1 MPAKVFMHPAISV
14 YTRRKKASSTGK
26 EYWGFEPVNLGAG
39 RKPAGPFWLRHTENG
54 KQKWVSAGDDY
65 TAAIELREKMTAVKL
80 ADRQGLNI
88 DEADRKEAADIG
100 SMTLADAVA
109 AFLKKKQHKRPNTLQ
124 AYGTTLENF
133 RECLGSRVR
142 FTNELTEDSVLQ
154 FVACMKKA
162 GLSPKT
168 IRTRAMYVKIFLKEM
183 GCAVTVNWQNM
194 PKAPKKKVLAY
205 SEEHWQ
211 KLMKAADADDA
222 ALLLFLVGTG
232 CREQEAAHAEYSDFD
247 FAHRIYTVQEKKQ
260 WGFLPK
266 SYEARDITLAA
277 ELVELFKGRKK
288 HATSTLLFPNTTGQP
303 DGHLLRVVK
312 GVAFRAGLNCGKC
325 MMGKKDG
332 AAKLSCKDHPV
343 CKEHFT
349 HRLRKTF
356 ATRRHHHG
364 TPLRDLQGMLGHES
378 LQTTQDYL
386 AESDRKDSR
395 LRDAADRASF

>member
-1 MPAKVFMHPAISV
+1 MPAKVFMHPAV
-14 YTRRKKASSTGK
+14 PLYTRRRQTSSTGK
-26 EYWGFEPVNLGAG
+26 EYWGFEKVNLGAG
-39 RKPAGPFWLRHTENG
+39 RKPSGPFWLRHTDQTG

-65 TAAIELREKMTAVKL
+65 TAATELREKMMAVKL
-80 ADRQGLNI
+80 ADRQGLTV
-88 DEADRKEAADIG
+88 DEADRKEAADTG
-100 SMTLADAVA
+100 SLTLADAVP
-109 AFLKKKQHKRPNTLQ
+109 AFLKKKQHKRPRTLQ

-133 RECLGSRVR
+133 KACLSSRVR
-142 FTNELTEDSVLQ
+142 FTSDLTEDSVLQ

-162 GLSPKT
+162 KLEPKT
-168 IRTRAMYVKIFLKEM
+168 IRTRVMYVKIFLKEM
-183 GCAVTVNWQNM
+183 GCAVPVNWKNM

-247 FAHRIYTVQEKKQ
+247 FTHRLFTVQEKKQ

-277 ELVELFKGRKK
+277 ELVELFKERKK
-288 HATSTLLFPNTTGQP
+288 KATSTLLFPSATGKP

-312 GVAFRAGLNCGKC
+312 GVAFRAGLNCGDC
-325 MMGKKDG
+325 MGKQDG
-332 AAKLSCKDHPV
+332 QKKRSCKAHPV
-343 CKEHFT
+343 CKHHFT

-356 ATRRHHHG
+356 ATRRHHAG

-378 LQTTQDYL
+378 LKTTQDYL
-386 AESDRKDSR
+386 AESDRKDPR
-395 LRDAADRASF
+395 IREAADKASF